1 MIASALTSIPAQT
14 SPTTGRGSMTLAAP
28 AANSGAA
35 PLPGFTALFDAAQIN
50 LQHGQPDAQKS
61 PIQGTDPLAAAPAIP
76 PSSRT
81 SIPTSTAP
89 VLASAT
95 QVVQRDVS
103 TIEPTPTAPHTL
115 ESAPENT
122 DLSQA
127 QITTEP
133 GPQIVAE
140 AAPQIAADSET
151 PPHPDQSDQPM
162 PLPSDPKMPET
173 QQTSLESEANDT
185 AARDFSEAPE
195 TATPML
201 SPMALP
207 IALPL
212 APQTVANSPAPV
224 APNALT
230 EATDTTEPEMPP
242 LASLVASP
250 DLGAPDNSF
259 EAASAITLSLT
270 TSVAA
275 PPSAS
280 NASTHAQPLDL
291 SAPTWPEQMVQ
302 DIRQSAATNTD
313 SLTLTLTPER
323 LGTLHIRLEIQ
334 DGQTHVHIVTETP
347 EAARAIAEAQPKLAE
362 AMARAGLEMGNQS
375 TGTMGGSG
383 TSGGDAN
390 TRNGDQPAADS
401 GTNTHHSE
409 PDVVP
414 TETTAT
420 RRSSLSSI
428 DLIA

>member
-1 MIASALTSIPAQT
+1 
-14 SPTTGRGSMTLAAP
+14 MTLAAP
-28 AANSGAA
+28 TANSGAA
-35 PLPGFTALFDAAQIN
+35 PAPGFTALFDAAQIN
-50 LQHGQPDAQKS
+50 LQHGQQDAQNS
-61 PIQGTDPLAAAPAIP
+61 AIQSTDPLASAPAILL
-76 PSSRT
+76 SSQT
-81 SIPTSTAP
+81 SMPTNPAP

-95 QVVQRDVS
+95 QVVPRDAS
-103 TIEPTPTAPHTL
+103 TIEPTPTAPHAL
-115 ESAPENT
+115 ETTAENT
-122 DLSQA
+122 GLSQA
-127 QITTEP
+127 QITPEP
-133 GPQIVAE
+133 
-140 AAPQIAADSET
+140 APQIAAESDT
-151 PPHPDQSDQPM
+151 PPHPEQSDQPM
-162 PLPSDPKMPET
+162 PRPSDSKMPET
-173 QQTSLESEANDT
+173 KQTALESEPYDT
-185 AARDFSEAPE
+185 EARDFSDASG
-195 TATPML
+195 TTTPIL

-212 APQTVANSPAPV
+212 APQAVAHSPVPV

-230 EATDTTEPEMPP
+230 EATDTTELPP

-259 EAASAITLSLT
+259 DAASAITLSLT

-280 NASTHAQPLDL
+280 NASTHPQPLDF

-302 DIRQSAATNTD
+302 DIRQSTATNTD

-323 LGTLHIRLEIQ
+323 LGTLQIRLEMQ

-390 TRNGDQPAADS
+390 TRNHDQPAADP
-401 GTNTHHSE
+401 GTNTQHSE

-414 TETTAT
+414 TQTTAP